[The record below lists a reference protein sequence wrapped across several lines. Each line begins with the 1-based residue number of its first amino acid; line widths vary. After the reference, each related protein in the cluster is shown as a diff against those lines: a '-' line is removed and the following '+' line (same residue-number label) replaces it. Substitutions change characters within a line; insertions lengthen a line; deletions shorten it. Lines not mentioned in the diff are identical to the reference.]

1 MEGYFFGDF
10 FPFFIP
16 KNKREKNPKK
26 KCNPHKITM
35 KSQFNHHWIIL
46 TCDLTVIQLKHHE
59 ITIYMILIVII
70 LHQ

>member
-26 KCNPHKITM
+26 NATPIKLPW
-35 KSQFNHHWIIL
+35 NHNL
-46 TCDLTVIQLKHHE
+46 T
-59 ITIYMILIVII
+59 TIESF
-70 LHQ
+70 